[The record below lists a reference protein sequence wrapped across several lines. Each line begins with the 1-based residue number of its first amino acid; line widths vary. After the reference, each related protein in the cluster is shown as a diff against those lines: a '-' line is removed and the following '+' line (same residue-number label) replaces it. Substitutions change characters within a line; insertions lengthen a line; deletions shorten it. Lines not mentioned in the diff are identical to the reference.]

1 MSKKII
7 YLVTGDTT
15 IGNRITCE
23 IEWLYRFSE
32 KNPNYKIETVSIS
45 KAETKKIKNKKGVY
59 NHPIFENCQYME
71 EGVDLSYFDD
81 CSTIISR
88 LPPTNIIGGT
98 LKTGWVYGYQI
109 FSYATNVLNIPVCF
123 RLNDSEVKFR
133 DIRQISYERSLKGA
147 ADSFNTHP
155 DNVDLI
161 PILLSLQPMDYSK
174 VYWLAN
180 GNIDVFDWVTDTLVH
195 REKDKSALI
204 QDEATV
210 KKNTKY
216 LGDDIFFGV
225 NDDYKK
231 MSHLSNSTPT
241 QDSLVY
247 IGFFD
252 AISKKRVS
260 VIDKLFTN
268 SNQTP
273 LRIIGR
279 GSDALKPKPN
289 LNISDDSVI
298 GDNLYSTL
306 NQYVA
311 AINIGKGN
319 KSIKYVS
326 KGIYD
331 CVIARTPILMYD
343 KCDMEH
349 RLFPNN
355 PEFYFSNEKE
365 LHEKFSLLKDK
376 SLRDKWIDK
385 QKDVVF
391 SKM

>member
-133 DIRQISYERSLKGA
+133 DIRQISYERSLKGS

-155 DNVDLI
+155 DNADLI

-216 LGDDIFFGV
+216 LGDDVFFGV

-365 LHEKFSLLKDK
+365 LYEKFSLLKDK

>member
-1 MSKKII
+1 
-7 YLVTGDTT
+7 
-15 IGNRITCE
+15 
-23 IEWLYRFSE
+23 
-32 KNPNYKIETVSIS
+32 
-45 KAETKKIKNKKGVY
+45 
-59 NHPIFENCQYME
+59 
-71 EGVDLSYFDD
+71 
-81 CSTIISR
+81 
-88 LPPTNIIGGT
+88 
-98 LKTGWVYGYQI
+98 
-109 FSYATNVLNIPVCF
+109 
-123 RLNDSEVKFR
+123 
-133 DIRQISYERSLKGA
+133 
-147 ADSFNTHP
+147 
-155 DNVDLI
+155 
-161 PILLSLQPMDYSK
+161 MDYSK

-180 GNIDVFDWVTDTLVH
+180 GNVDVFDWVTDTLVH

-225 NDDYKK
+225 NDDYKR
-231 MSHLSNSTPT
+231 MSHLSNTTPT

-260 VIDKLFTN
+260 VIDKLFTS

-273 LRIIGR
+273 LKIIGR
-279 GSDALKPKPN
+279 GSEVLKPKPN
-289 LNISDDSVI
+289 LAITEDAVI
-298 GDNLYSTL
+298 GDELYTTL

-355 PEFYFSNEKE
+355 PEFYFSTESE
-365 LHEKFSLLKDK
+365 LLNKFNLLKDN
-376 SLRDKWIDK
+376 SIRSEWITS
-385 QKDVVF
+385 QKDIIL